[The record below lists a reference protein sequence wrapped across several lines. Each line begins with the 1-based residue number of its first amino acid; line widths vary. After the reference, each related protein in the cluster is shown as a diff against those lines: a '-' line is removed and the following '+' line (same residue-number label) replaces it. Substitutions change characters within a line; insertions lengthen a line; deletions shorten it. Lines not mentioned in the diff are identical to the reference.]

1 MQKVLIVT
9 YYWPPAGGPGVQRW
23 LYFASYMREFGIEPV
38 IYTPENPHYPLQDGS
53 LAAQIPEGIKVYRQK
68 IWEPYGLARWLSPS
82 RTKRIS
88 SGIINRERPGRL
100 ERLMLWVRGNIF
112 IPDARKYWIKPSLE
126 VLPGILKKEGIDTVI
141 TTGPPHSMHLIG
153 LCLKDEIG
161 IRWIADFR
169 DPWTSIGYHNA
180 LFLGKRALKRHRA
193 LEAAVLR
200 GADALITT
208 SSQTKLEFSPL
219 TAAPIHVIT
228 NGYSGARN
236 RKGQPE
242 GAFKLSHI
250 GSLLSGRNPLSL
262 WKALKNLAAE
272 DPEFK
277 RDLEIELIGPV
288 SEEVLQSLRDQEL
301 EGYLTLK
308 DYIPHQQALEHQRKA
323 QVLLLIEIDKSE
335 TRAIIPGKFFEYL
348 AASRPILAIGPP
360 GWEVAAL
367 LDECRSGV
375 AFTYGVQE
383 AIEQRLR
390 TWYQAY
396 KKEAL
401 TVESEGVSDYH
412 RRALT
417 ERLVKEVLWV

>member
-1 MQKVLIVT
+1 
-9 YYWPPAGGPGVQRW
+9 
-23 LYFASYMREFGIEPV
+23 MREFGIEPV

-53 LAAQIPEGIKVYRQK
+53 LTAQIPEGIKVYRQK
-68 IWEPYGLARWLSPS
+68 IWEPYALASWLSPS

-126 VLPGILKKEGIDTVI
+126 VLPGILKQEGIDTVI

-153 LCLKDEIG
+153 LRLKTEIG

-180 LFLGKRALKRHRA
+180 LFLSKRALKRHRN
-193 LEAAVLR
+193 LEAAVLK
-200 GADALITT
+200 GADVLITT
-208 SSQTKLEFSPL
+208 SSRTKLEFTPL
-219 TAAPIHVIT
+219 TQTPIYVIT
-228 NGYSGARN
+228 NGFSGARN

-250 GSLLSGRNPLSL
+250 GSLLSGRNPVSL
-262 WKALKNLAAE
+262 WKALKNLATE

-277 RDLEIELIGPV
+277 RDLEIELIGTV
-288 SEEVLQSLRDQEL
+288 SEEILQSLRDQEL
-301 EGYLTLK
+301 EKYLTLK

-323 QVLLLIEIDKSE
+323 QVLLLIEIDTTE
-335 TRAIIPGKFFEYL
+335 TRGIIPGKFFEYL
-348 AASRPILAIGPP
+348 SASRPILAIGPP
-360 GWEVAAL
+360 GWEVASL
-367 LDECRSGV
+367 LNECRSGV
-375 AFTYGVQE
+375 AFTYGEQE
-383 AIEQRLR
+383 AIEQCVR

-396 KKEAL
+396 RKQTL
-401 TVESEGVSDYH
+401 TIESDGVNDYH